1 MMWILALS
9 LFQFLISF
17 SHLNFLVPLE
27 AISETI
33 NSNSINDDILSQL
46 SCLWSFGRSPENRG
60 NCHGCGLWTFHAFI
74 LISCSCSNQLKV
86 KHLWFIFVAKITQI
100 SIEKGK
106 TFHLQLIMRQVK
118 RKLGHKLL
126 RPVLEHTN
134 ESHSN

>member
-46 SCLWSFGRSPENRG
+46 RTTLLEKSPNKVQRTEANAMDVDCGPFMLSF
-60 NCHGCGLWTFHAFI
+60 
-74 LISCSCSNQLKV
+74 
-86 KHLWFIFVAKITQI
+86 
-100 SIEKGK
+100 
-106 TFHLQLIMRQVK
+106 
-118 RKLGHKLL
+118 
-126 RPVLEHTN
+126 
-134 ESHSN
+134 